1 LTRAID
7 NPGRDSQHVP
17 MSSCCDQVRAL
28 VGGAARETFVF
39 PVAMYLSPIGR
50 RTLM

>member
-1 LTRAID
+1 
-7 NPGRDSQHVP
+7 

-39 PVAMYLSPIGR
+39 PVAMYVPSVGR
-50 RTLM
+50 RTSMYWAWTMAS